1 MRISDWSSDVC
12 SSDLNAADVTVDE
25 DGLASANVDNGLPGE
40 VTSTGSAS
48 ASGTITVDFGSDIPA
63 TLAGSLIL
71 NDSPALDT
79 QLTIGSVPVTFAKD
93 GGALVG
99 SVGGNDVIRIPL
111 TSAHPAPRAHQA
123 TYGSSATLA
132 PALAHARPGGQ

>member
-48 ASGTITVDFGSDIPA
+48 AAGTITVDFGSDIPA

-71 NDSPALDT
+71 NDSAALDT
-79 QLTIGSVPVTFAKD
+79 QLTVGSVPVTFEKV
-93 GGALVG
+93 GADLVG
-99 SVGGNDVIRIPL
+99 SVGERKSVV
-111 TSAHPAPRAHQA
+111 
-123 TYGSSATLA
+123 
-132 PALAHARPGGQ
+132 